1 MARILFRAA
10 LALGLGCISCGMARA
25 ECPSAEAILAEIG
38 QLELT
43 LGSRT
48 TELGLEPPS
57 KLYRKA
63 ANRIGEPAV
72 DRHGKRI
79 AGVIVVELSVEA
91 LWKAVNDEEHHAL
104 DGFLPVEHSEVIAG
118 TPRGQSR
125 LLFQFFSKFGLG
137 RWWISRV
144 EINTELFRKSDGRL
158 WELRWEEGFDGY
170 DLSKPPVRE
179 VAEKFSPLEST
190 RGAWLFAPISDA
202 CTLVEYASF
211 TDPGGALG
219 LGHGLIAGG
228 AVRDTLEAIIRMAQE
243 HVESPHPEADF
254 VRPDGKPFDARRAA
268 AEKP

>member
-1 MARILFRAA
+1 
-10 LALGLGCISCGMARA
+10 MARA
-25 ECPSAEAILAEIG
+25 ECPSAEAILAETG
-38 QLELT
+38 RLELT
-43 LGSRT
+43 LASRT
-48 TELGLEPPS
+48 TELGLQPPA

-63 ANRIGEPAV
+63 ANRIGEPV
-72 DRHGKRI
+72 VNRNGKKI
-79 AGVIVVELSVEA
+79 AGVVVVELSAEA

-125 LLFQFFSKFGLG
+125 LLFQYYSKFGLG

-144 EINTELFRKSDGRL
+144 EINTDLFRESDGRL
-158 WELRWEEGFDGY
+158 WELRWEDEFDGY
-170 DLSKPPVRE
+170 DQSKPPVRD

-190 RGAWLFAPISDA
+190 RGAWLFAPISDT
-202 CTLVEYASF
+202 CTLIEYASF

-219 LGHGLIAGG
+219 LGQGFVAGS
-228 AVRDTLEAIIRMAQE
+228 AVRDTLEAIIRMAQG
-243 HVESPHPEADF
+243 HVESLHPDAEF